1 MRKTTSTLSRYLIAA
16 SIILASFCIVQIAKS
31 AILNNGKNKKAAAA
45 RKMDQL
51 TLKNGFRFVGGM
63 NDQAIADGHVLK
75 SLIYQK
81 GNTTYVIP
89 FKR

>member
-1 MRKTTSTLSRYLIAA
+1 MRKTTSTPFKYLITACV
-16 SIILASFCIVQIAKS
+16 ILASFCIVQIAKT
-31 AILNNGKNKKAAAA
+31 AILNNGKSKKADTV

-51 TLKNGFRFVGGM
+51 TLKNGFRFAGGM
-63 NDQAIADGHVLK
+63 NDHELK

>member
-1 MRKTTSTLSRYLIAA
+1 MRKITPTSFRYLIAA
-16 SIILASFCIVQIAKS
+16 SIILVSFCIVQIAKS
-31 AILNNGKNKKAAAA
+31 AILNNGKSKKAAVV

-63 NDQAIADGHVLK
+63 NEHELK